1 MSDFQ
6 YWWFFKGFDV
16 RDNKVWSRSFKQF
29 SLDELARKN
38 PTPLYFTNGKRIEDR
53 ARLIKE
59 AFAKNYKGSVEINYA
74 VKANYCPQIL
84 DLIAL
89 LGLGADV
96 VSPNEAKLAEQ
107 RGIPRERIMFTGT
120 SVSKDDLEQL
130 VKSGNYKINID
141 SNSQLKKLGD
151 HRDEWNIKG
160 FFLFKLC

>member
-1 MSDFQ
+1 MADKQ

-16 RDNKVWSRSFKQF
+16 RDNKVWSRSFKKCN
-29 SLDELARKN
+29 LENLAKTN

-53 ARLIKE
+53 AKLIRD
-59 AFAKNYKGSVEINYA
+59 AFKNNYPGSVDINYA

-96 VSPNEAKLAEQ
+96 VSPNEAVLAKQ
-107 RGIPRERIMFTGT
+107 RGIPLHRIMFTGT

-130 VKSGNYKINID
+130 VKHGNYKINID
-141 SNSQLKKLGD
+141 SNSQLKKLGE
-151 HRDEWNIKG
+151 HRGEWDIQGLN
-160 FFLFKLC
+160 LSD